1 MGTRDVGDGVGAGQD
16 GEAEGQCDAEVA
28 DPHGDERT
36 GLAYVNDPYG
46 RPLQVV
52 WEQWERIGDEKDL
65 HITEHFD
72 PRDFEVPGTRAH
84 AALEYA
90 NRRIADMPRP
100 ATDPPTAA
108 LVLARKGSV
117 PEALVESARAILDPE
132 LAEDILTTVYDYA
145 AHPASERIVLNEL
158 RYRLEPLLAIGA
170 GGLHREALSQLREH
184 GRLDRGLYEK
194 LHETYAWASHIAPV
208 VKSQSADPDPEGLIR
223 AHGLPEGSP
232 DVKRLRLH
240 SDTLYSLERMM
251 DELEGLLDDDDAPA
265 RIIWSVISA
274 IVGSSR
280 TRG

>member
-1 MGTRDVGDGVGAGQD
+1 M
-16 GEAEGQCDAEVA
+16 
-28 DPHGDERT
+28 
-36 GLAYVNDPYG
+36 
-46 RPLQVV
+46 
-52 WEQWERIGDEKDL
+52 
-65 HITEHFD
+65 
-72 PRDFEVPGTRAH
+72 
-84 AALEYA
+84 
-90 NRRIADMPRP
+90 
-100 ATDPPTAA
+100 
-108 LVLARKGSV
+108 
-117 PEALVESARAILDPE
+117 
-132 LAEDILTTVYDYA
+132 
-145 AHPASERIVLNEL
+145 LNEL

-265 RIIWSVISA
+265 PDHLVRDLCDRGIVAYEGMSA
-274 IVGSSR
+274 IEASNQLAEQIQGVRSDIEQVIIGLLAP
-280 TRG
+280 